1 MARTH
6 GERGQGPEP
15 VGPLSTAALA
25 RLGTEELRELAA
37 RAFAVRCS
45 QDAVLAAVGA
55 ELERREDWRAT
66 GATSLGSWLV
76 QQLGVSDATARAY
89 AQVASHLSDLPHLA
103 AGLSEGRLNLDQVR
117 VVLAVASPESDAE
130 WAEAAGALSFK
141 DLEALVRS
149 KELPTEASDR
159 GDEERRSLRFNPAR
173 RTLVAQ
179 LPSVSYA
186 EVRAVLEARVK
197 AMGSDGET
205 PLDQRLADAL
215 VSLLTSSGAA
225 NGAAGSTRA
234 PLVVAHVP
242 FEVLRDPG
250 STLPGELERAGLIS
264 ADVVRRLVCDG
275 EVIVALDDEA
285 GHTLYEGRA
294 RRDPSA
300 TQRREVWRRDRH
312 CIFPGCAHVLFTD
325 CHHLEEW
332 SMGGTTDLGNL
343 ALLCTHHHHLIHTRL
358 WSMSGDANVEVRF
371 VGPSA
376 QVMTT
381 RPSRLWTQVSDPKV
395 MAERRAGAGR
405 DEKAALAE
413 GADGAGDAASEGGGG
428 DRGS

>member
-1 MARTH
+1 
-6 GERGQGPEP
+6 
-15 VGPLSTAALA
+15 LSTAALA

-45 QDAVLAAVGA
+45 QDAVLASVGA
-55 ELERREDWRAT
+55 EVDRRQDWRAS

-76 QQLGVSDATARAY
+76 QQLGVSAATARAY
-89 AQVASHLSDLPHLA
+89 AEVASHVSDLPHLA
-103 AGLSEGRLNLDQVR
+103 AGLAEGRLNLDQLR
-117 VVLAVASPESDAE
+117 AVLAVATPETDAQ

-149 KELPTEASDR
+149 KELPTRASDR
-159 GDEERRSLRFNPAR
+159 ADEERRSLRFNPAR
-173 RTLVAQ
+173 RSLVAQ
-179 LPSVSYA
+179 LPPLSYA

-197 AMGSDGET
+197 AMGSEPET

-215 VSLLTSSGAA
+215 VSLLTQSGPA
-225 NGAAGSTRA
+225 NGAAGSARV

-242 FEVLRDPG
+242 FEVLVDPD
-250 STLPGELERAGLIS
+250 STLAGELERAGLIS

-285 GHTLYEGRA
+285 GHTMYEGRA
-294 RRDPSA
+294 RRDPTPA
-300 TQRREVWRRDRH
+300 QRREVWRRDRH

-332 SMGGTTDLGNL
+332 QAGGPTDLGNL
-343 ALLCTHHHHLIHTRL
+343 ALLCTHHHHLIHTKL
-358 WSMSGDANVEVRF
+358 WSMTGDANVEVRF

-381 RPSRLWTQVSDPKV
+381 RPSRLWTQVSDPEV
-395 MAERRAGAGR
+395 ISRGRRGAGAG
-405 DEKAALAE
+405 EGAHETE
-413 GADGAGDAASEGGGG
+413 GADGADGAGVAASEGGGG
-428 DRGS
+428 GDRGS